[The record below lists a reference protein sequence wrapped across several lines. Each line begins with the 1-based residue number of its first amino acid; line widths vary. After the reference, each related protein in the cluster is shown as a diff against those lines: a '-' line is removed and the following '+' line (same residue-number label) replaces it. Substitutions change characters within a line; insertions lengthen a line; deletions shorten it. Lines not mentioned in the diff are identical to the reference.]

1 MYRKSAGFILKRIA
15 AREADMTLVVF
26 TQNFGKIFLIA
37 KGAQKITSKRLPA
50 LDRLGMIHLQF
61 VEKSSFLYLRTVDL
75 LSSLQS
81 IKYDLT
87 TRTLLLLV
95 ADILDGLLPVHQ
107 PEQELFIRFKHYIR
121 ALLHEDVHVA
131 TLAFLKDTLSLLGY
145 AQHGTH
151 VSLNEIFH
159 TLEELTQRDFHDR
172 WRQLGL

>member
-1 MYRKSAGFILKRIA
+1 MYRKSTGFILKRIA

-26 TQNFGKIFLIA
+26 TQDFGKIFLIA

-50 LDRLGMIHLQF
+50 LDRLSMVRLQF
-61 VEKSSFLYLRTVDL
+61 VEKSSFLYLCTVDL

-95 ADILDGLLPVHQ
+95 ADILDGLLPIHQ
-107 PEQELFIRFKHYIR
+107 PEQELFVRFKHYIR
-121 ALLHEDVHVA
+121 ALSHEDAHMA
-131 TLAFLKDTLSLLGY
+131 TLIFLKDTLSLLGY
-145 AQHGTH
+145 ARHGAH

-172 WRQLGL
+172 WSQLGL